1 MLTFIVI
8 KRKSSLI
15 VIKRLMSWVKGE
27 GKSIELE
34 KEVGFEFIFSS
45 PIM

>member
-1 MLTFIVI
+1 M
-8 KRKSSLI
+8 
-15 VIKRLMSWVKGE
+15 IKRLMSWVEGQ
-27 GKSIELE
+27 GKSVELE